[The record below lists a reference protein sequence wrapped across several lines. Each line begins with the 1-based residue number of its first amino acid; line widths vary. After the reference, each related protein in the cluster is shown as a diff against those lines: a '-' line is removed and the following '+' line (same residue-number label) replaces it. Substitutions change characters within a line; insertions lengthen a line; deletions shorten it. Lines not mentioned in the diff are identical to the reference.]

1 MRRGRRLF
9 APPCRR
15 APLPDA
21 GLCRSLTPDGTKAP
35 LRPAKIS
42 SVTLT
47 FPCTSKAHP
56 SLRENPTPQGN
67 MGLFHKGRA
76 HAKVPRLFPRDS
88 PPRKTKGLSLRPA
101 ALLPGIPKQAG
112 RIPLTARRLTGPDT
126 KKPASRACTGRN
138 RRAGGFHEERLIR
151 ALLPKARACRR
162 PAARSAARAGG
173 RLPGRYAPQSPDAR
187 PRPHR
192 RLRQAPDVS
201 PRRTP
206 GSAARP

>member
-21 GLCRSLTPDGTKAP
+21 GLCRSLTPDGTKVP

-42 SVTLT
+42 SVALT
-47 FPCTSKAHP
+47 FPCASKAHRP
-56 SLRENPTPQGN
+56 HGKIRLLKATWGFSV
-67 MGLFHKGRA
+67 KA
-76 HAKVPRLFPRDS
+76 HAKVPPPLPARFSSPQNKGSFP
-88 PPRKTKGLSLRPA
+88 PA
-101 ALLPGIPKQAG
+101 RALLPGIPKQAG

-187 PRPHR
+187 PRPRR
-192 RLRQAPDVS
+192 RLRQAPDAS